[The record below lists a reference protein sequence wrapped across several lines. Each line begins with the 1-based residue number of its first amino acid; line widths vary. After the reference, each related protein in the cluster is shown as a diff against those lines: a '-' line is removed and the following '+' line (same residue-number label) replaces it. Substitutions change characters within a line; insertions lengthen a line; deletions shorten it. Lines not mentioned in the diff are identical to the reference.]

1 MTLAVADMA
10 AGAGDRTGNGGS
22 TASRTHRRSG
32 LTTAGL
38 ALLTA
43 LASFAVLMGI
53 TPVQPE
59 GLAVPAVMVVNG
71 MFVAILGWLIGRELF
86 SLFVALRSGR
96 AASQLHVRLVTLFSV
111 VAAVPAIL
119 VAALAL
125 VTLDLGLD
133 RWFDVRTRAI
143 VGSSIEVAEAYV
155 EENARNLQGQTVSM
169 AAALESA
176 GTLYRLDRTGF
187 QRLLD
192 NQARGRGLL
201 AASLLRESGATEV
214 AATTNTAN
222 PRPVPPLGALAD
234 AKNGQPILIS
244 PGETALVGAILKLE
258 SLDLYLYTL
267 RTVDD
272 RVIDAQ
278 QLMRENAD
286 EFDALETGQTQFKIA
301 FALLYLGV
309 TLIVLLAAIWAGLGI
324 ADRLV
329 TPIGRLIAAAGEV
342 SGGNLN
348 ATVDPEGADADLR
361 ALSDTFNDMTVRLRS
376 QRDELIDARD
386 QIDARRRFSEAVLS
400 GVTAGV
406 LGVSADGRIS
416 IANRSAEQLL
426 GDKGGLVGRRLSTAL
441 PEIEEAFASARMA
454 ATKSARVHLTVRRAG
469 RERTLDARIAGEA
482 GGEAYVLTLDDITD
496 LVTAQRSTAW
506 ADVARRIAH
515 EIKNPL
521 TPIQLSA
528 ERLNRRYGRKLT
540 EDREVFDQ
548 CTGTIVRH
556 VEDIK
561 RMVDEFSS
569 FARMPKPTKEKV
581 DLRTVAEEA
590 AFLIT
595 MSRTDIRFDISVGDE
610 PIEGEFDA
618 RMLGRAIGNVVKN
631 ATEAIDAVPERRGRV
646 ALIARRSGDHAVLDV
661 IDNGKGLPAEDRH
674 KLLEPY
680 MTTREKGTGLG
691 LPIVRK
697 IIEDHGGIL
706 ELHDA
711 PPAFEGGVG
720 AMMRMWLPL
729 NAPQDTEIEVR
740 TEVDRLSPAM
750 KGDEG
755 DVPFPETPKPRPAA
769 GRADDATTPSAE
781 ARPAANAEHAYQPEK
796 ELTDGV

>member
-1 MTLAVADMA
+1 MAQTVAMADM
-10 AGAGDRTGNGGS
+10 RGGS
-22 TASRTHRRSG
+22 SPRRALAPSGMATA
-32 LTTAGL
+32 AL
-38 ALLTA
+38 ALLCS
-43 LASFAVLMGI
+43 LASFAVLMGL
-53 TPVQPE
+53 TPVEPE
-59 GLAVPAVMVVNG
+59 GFVVPAIMVVNG
-71 MFVAILGWLIGRELF
+71 LFVLALGSLIGRELW
-86 SLFVALRSGR
+86 ALGHAWRRGQ
-96 AASQLHVRLVTLFSV
+96 AASQLHVRLVSLFSV
-111 VAAVPAIL
+111 VAAVPAL
-119 VAALAL
+119 MVAALAL
-125 VTLDLGLD
+125 VTLEVGLD
-133 RWFDVRTRAI
+133 RWFDVRTTAI
-143 VGSSIEVAEAYV
+143 VDSSIEVADAYV
-155 EENARNLQGQTVSM
+155 EENALNLQGQTVSM
-169 AAALESA
+169 AAALENA
-176 GTLYRLDRTGF
+176 APLYRLDRTGF
-187 QRLLD
+187 VRLLN

-201 AASLLRESGATEV
+201 AASLLRESGATEIA
-214 AATTNTAN
+214 AATGRDN
-222 PRPVPPLGALAD
+222 PRPVPPLDALAD
-234 AKNGQPILIS
+234 AENGRPVLIS
-244 PGETALVGAILKLE
+244 PGETALVGAILRLD

-267 RTVDD
+267 RTVDG
-272 RVIDAQ
+272 RVIEAQ
-278 QLMRENAD
+278 RLMRENSD
-286 EFDALETGQTQFKIA
+286 EYAALQTGQTQFKLA

-329 TPIGRLIAAAGEV
+329 KPIGRLIGAADEV
-342 SGGNLN
+342 SRGNLN
-348 ATVDPEGADADLR
+348 AAVDPAGADGDLR
-361 ALSDTFNDMTVRLRS
+361 ALSETFNGMTVRLRS
-376 QRDELIDARD
+376 QRDQLVDARD
-386 QIDARRRFSEAVLS
+386 QIDARRRFTEAVLS

-406 LGVSADGRIS
+406 LGVAPDGTIS
-416 IANRSAEQLL
+416 IANRSAQALL
-426 GDKGGLVGRRLSTAL
+426 AGDGDPLVGRPLTVVL
-441 PEIEEAFASARMA
+441 PEIAETFRTASSGA
-454 ATKSARVHLTVRRAG
+454 AKSARAQIMVRRAG
-469 RERTLDARIAGEA
+469 RERTLDARISGEA
-482 GGEAYVLTLDDITD
+482 GGGAYVLTLDDITE

-569 FARMPKPTKEKV
+569 FARMPKPTKETV
-581 DLRTVAEEA
+581 DLRKVAEEA

-595 MSRTDIRFDISVGDE
+595 MSRTDIRFDIAVGDE

-631 ATEAIDAVPERRGRV
+631 ATEAIDAVPQRKGRV
-646 ALIARRSGDHAVLDV
+646 ALILRRAGEQAVVDI

-697 IIEDHGGIL
+697 IIEDHGGTL

-720 AMMRMWLPL
+720 AMLRIWLPL
-729 NAPQDTEIEVR
+729 VATDHEGAEEADSSFPQTPVPSSRPERAEAPQHTD
-740 TEVDRLSPAM
+740 S
-750 KGDEG
+750 
-755 DVPFPETPKPRPAA
+755 
-769 GRADDATTPSAE
+769 
-781 ARPAANAEHAYQPEK
+781 QPQK

>member
-1 MTLAVADMA
+1 MAQAATVADMA
-10 AGAGDRTGNGGS
+10 DRGRP
-22 TASRTHRRSG
+22 SRP
-32 LTTAGL
+32 AL
-38 ALLTA
+38 ALSGMLTAALALATA
-43 LASFAVLMGI
+43 LASFAVLMGL
-53 TPVQPE
+53 TPVEPK
-59 GLAVPAVMVVNG
+59 GMVIPSIMVVNG
-71 MFVAILGWLIGRELF
+71 VFVTVLGGVIGKA
-86 SLFVALRSGR
+86 VWALVTAWRRGE
-96 AASQLHVRLVTLFSV
+96 AGSQLHVRLVSLFSI
-111 VAAVPAIL
+111 VAALPAVM

-125 VTLDLGLD
+125 VTLEIGLD

-143 VGSSIEVAEAYV
+143 VDSAVEVAEAYV

-169 AAALESA
+169 AAALENAAS
-176 GTLYRLDRTGF
+176 LYRLDRTGF
-187 QRLLD
+187 ERLFG

-201 AASLLRESGATEV
+201 AASLLREGGATELV
-214 AATTNTAN
+214 ARTGRDN
-222 PRPVPPLGALAD
+222 PRPVPPLEALAD
-234 AKNGQPILIS
+234 ARSGDPVLIS
-244 PGETALVGAILKLE
+244 PGDTALVGAIFKLG

-267 RTVDD
+267 RTVDG

-278 QLMRENAD
+278 RQMRDNSD
-286 EFDALETGQTQFKIA
+286 DYYALETGQTQFKLA

-309 TLIVLLAAIWAGLGI
+309 TLIVLLTAIWAGIAI

-329 TPIGRLIAAAGEV
+329 KPIGRLIGAADEV
-342 SGGNLN
+342 SRGNLN
-348 ATVDPEGADADLR
+348 ATVDPAGADADLR
-361 ALSDTFNDMTVRLRS
+361 ALSETFNGMTVRLRS

-386 QIDARRRFSEAVLS
+386 QIDGRRRFTEAVLS

-406 LGVSADGRIS
+406 LGVAADGTIS
-416 IANRSAEQLL
+416 IANRSAEILL
-426 GDKGGLVGRRLSTAL
+426 SNDDQGLVGRRLAVTL
-441 PEIEEAFASARMA
+441 PEVDDAFRSAAASPS
-454 ATKSARVHLTVRRAG
+454 KSARAQIMVRRDG

-482 GGEAYVLTLDDITD
+482 GGGSFVLTLDDITE

-540 EDREVFDQ
+540 EDREIFDQ

-569 FARMPKPTKEKV
+569 FARMPKPTKENV
-581 DLRTVAEEA
+581 DLRTIAEEA

-595 MSRTDIRFDISVGDE
+595 MSRTDIRFDIAVGDD
-610 PIEGEFDA
+610 PIVGEFDA

-631 ATEAIDAVPERRGRV
+631 ATEAIDAVPNRKGRV
-646 ALIARRSGDHAVLDV
+646 AVIARRAGDNAVIDV
-661 IDNGKGLPAEDRH
+661 IDNGKGLPTEDRH

-697 IIEDHGGIL
+697 IIEEHGGTL

-711 PPAFEGGVG
+711 PSAFEGGVG
-720 AMMRMWLPL
+720 AMLRMWLPL
-729 NAPQDTEIEVR
+729 SAPDRNTTEADT
-740 TEVDRLSPAM
+740 AY
-750 KGDEG
+750 
-755 DVPFPETPKPRPAA
+755 PK
-769 GRADDATTPSAE
+769 T
-781 ARPAANAEHAYQPEK
+781 ARPIVTSPTQPEK
-796 ELTDGV
+796 ETTDGV